1 MERTY
6 SSTYLIASDCIF
18 TFSIHHPQD
27 RSIWQSVVQM
37 LKKKEQL
44 PVVAFTLSKKKCDS
58 NADMVKNSDLVT
70 MTEQSHIITFFNKSV
85 SKLKGTDRDLPQ
97 V

>member
-1 MERTY
+1 
-6 SSTYLIASDCIF
+6 
-18 TFSIHHPQD
+18 
-27 RSIWQSVVQM
+27 M

-70 MTEQSHIITFFNKSV
+70 MTDQSHIITFFNKSV
-85 SKLKGTDRDLPQ
+85 SKLKGSDRELPQ
-97 V
+97 VLAFEFFVS